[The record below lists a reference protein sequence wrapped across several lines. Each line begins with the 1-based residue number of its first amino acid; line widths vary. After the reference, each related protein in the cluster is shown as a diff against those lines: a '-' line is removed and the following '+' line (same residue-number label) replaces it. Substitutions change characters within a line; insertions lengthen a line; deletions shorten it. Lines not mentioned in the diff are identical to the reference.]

1 MIISLFYPFVGGTEK
16 QAQRLTKKLRE
27 RGVTISILTR
37 EMKGCLINEEVDGIP
52 VFRKIKTIEF
62 GTLWGIS
69 YILSTLFFLIRYRNE
84 YDLIHCHH
92 LQGFHS
98 LVAVLVKRVLNKK
111 VIIKVAGGGVKGD
124 IYAIKKRKL
133 GRLYLQLMKR
143 ADRVISVTKEI
154 TSQLVENGF
163 PLSII
168 KEIPNG
174 VDPREFSPRE
184 DPLSSQGR
192 LITYVGRFDPLK
204 GLDDLLKAFKMV
216 NEKHPETRLVLVGDG
231 EEKDNLIR
239 LAHQLDIYPQVRFE
253 GMKEGVEN
261 SLRESEVFA
270 FPSLTE
276 GLSNVLLEAMACGL
290 PVVATRVGGNV
301 ELVEDGLNGFLINPR
316 DPDGLAEAI
325 MSLLED
331 KERAK
336 QMGREGRRKVEE
348 RYSLDH
354 IAGEYL
360 MIYQQLGEEK

>member
-1 MIISLFYPFVGGTEK
+1 
-16 QAQRLTKKLRE
+16 
-27 RGVTISILTR
+27 
-37 EMKGCLINEEVDGIP
+37 
-52 VFRKIKTIEF
+52 
-62 GTLWGIS
+62 
-69 YILSTLFFLIRYRNE
+69 
-84 YDLIHCHH
+84 
-92 LQGFHS
+92 
-98 LVAVLVKRVLNKK
+98 VLVKRVLNKK